1 MRDTTDIPS
10 PATNLSPRHRQK
22 KNRLAFFVALL
33 GAFALSACSA
43 SAPMNAIDPVAAE
56 TQYKLGPGDK
66 LVINVFGDKNLSGE
80 RQVDG
85 GGAFTFPLI
94 GNVQA
99 GGLSSGQL
107 EALLE
112 GKLKEYM
119 RQPNVSVEIL
129 SYRPFYIVGEVRR
142 PGSYPYV
149 DGMTVMNA
157 IAIAGG
163 FTYRAQEKDFV
174 IQRNNSSGGAGQ
186 VTRIAPGDVI
196 VVRERFF

>member
-1 MRDTTDIPS
+1 MRYTTDMLS
-10 PATNLSPRHRQK
+10 PATNLPHTSQPK
-22 KNRLAFFVALL
+22 KNRFGLIVALL
-33 GAFALSACSA
+33 GALVLSACSA
-43 SAPMNAIDPVAAE
+43 STPMKAIDPMPAQ

-66 LVINVFGDKNLSGE
+66 LVINVFGDEKLSGE

-85 GGAFTFPLI
+85 AGAFTFPLI
-94 GNVQA
+94 GSVHA
-99 GGLSSGQL
+99 GGLSSGEL
-107 EALLE
+107 EDVLE
-112 GKLKEYM
+112 TKLKEYM
-119 RQPNVSVEIL
+119 RQPNVSVEIV

-163 FTYRAQEKDFV
+163 FTYRAQEQDFV
-174 IQRNNSSGGAGQ
+174 IQRNNSSAGAGQ

>member
-1 MRDTTDIPS
+1 MRDTAQIPPSKTS
-10 PATNLSPRHRQK
+10 PHKTSP
-22 KNRLAFFVALL
+22 KNALFGLIVALL
-33 GAFALSACSA
+33 GALVLAACSA
-43 SAPMNAIDPVAAE
+43 SAPMNAIDPAPAQ
-56 TQYKLGPGDK
+56 TQYKLGAGDK
-66 LVINVFGDKNLSGE
+66 LIINVFGDKNLSGE

-85 GGAFTFPLI
+85 AGAFTFPLI

-99 GGLSSGQL
+99 GGLSSGEL
-107 EALLE
+107 ETLLE
-112 GKLKEYM
+112 SKLKEYM
-119 RQPNVSVEIL
+119 REPNVSVEIV

-163 FTYRAQEKDFV
+163 FTYRAQEKEFV
-174 IQRNNSSGGAGQ
+174 IQRNNSSAGAGQ
-186 VTRIAPGDVI
+186 ITRIAPGDVI

>member
-1 MRDTTDIPS
+1 MRDTIHTAS
-10 PATNLSPRHRQK
+10 ATNLPHTSRSK
-22 KNRLAFFVALL
+22 KNRFGLIVAVL
-33 GAFALSACSA
+33 GALVLSACSA
-43 SAPMNAIDPVAAE
+43 STPMQAIDTAPAQA
-56 TQYKLGPGDK
+56 QYKLGPGDK
-66 LVINVFGDKNLSGE
+66 LIINVFGDKNLSGD

-85 GGAFTFPLI
+85 AGAFTFPLI
-94 GNVQA
+94 GTVQA
-99 GGLSSGQL
+99 GGLSSGEL

-119 RQPNVSVEIL
+119 RQPNVSVEIV

-174 IQRNNSSGGAGQ
+174 IQRNNSSAGAGQ
-186 VTRIAPGDVI
+186 VSRIAPGDVI

>member
-1 MRDTTDIPS
+1 MRDTIHTPS
-10 PATNLSPRHRQK
+10 TTNLPHTSRP
-22 KNRLAFFVALL
+22 KNRFGLIIAVL
-33 GAFALSACSA
+33 GALVLSACSA
-43 SAPMNAIDPVAAE
+43 STPMQAVDPAPAQA
-56 TQYKLGPGDK
+56 QYKLGAGDK
-66 LVINVFGDKNLSGE
+66 LIINVFGDKNLSGE

-85 GGAFTFPLI
+85 AGAFTFPLI

-99 GGLSSGQL
+99 GGLSSGEL

-119 RQPNVSVEIL
+119 RQPNVSVEIV

-174 IQRNNSSGGAGQ
+174 IQRNNSSAGAGQ
-186 VTRIAPGDVI
+186 ISRIAPGDVI

>member
-1 MRDTTDIPS
+1 MQAI
-10 PATNLSPRHRQK
+10 
-22 KNRLAFFVALL
+22 
-33 GAFALSACSA
+33 G
-43 SAPMNAIDPVAAE
+43 SAPAE

-66 LVINVFGDKNLSGE
+66 VVINVFNDKNLSGE

-85 GGAFTFPLI
+85 SGAFTFPLI
-94 GNVQA
+94 GTVQA
-99 GGLSSGQL
+99 GGLSSG
-107 EALLE
+107 ELE
-112 GKLKEYM
+112 GVLETKLKEYM
-119 RQPNVSVEIL
+119 RQPNVSVEIV

-174 IQRNNSSGGAGQ
+174 IQRNNGSGGAGPI
-186 VTRIAPGDVI
+186 THIAPGDVI

>member
-1 MRDTTDIPS
+1 
-10 PATNLSPRHRQK
+10 LK
-22 KNRLAFFVALL
+22 
-33 GAFALSACSA
+33 
-43 SAPMNAIDPVAAE
+43 AIDQAPVQAH
-56 TQYKLGPGDK
+56 YKLGPGDK
-66 LVINVFGDKNLSGE
+66 LVINVFGDEKLSGE

-85 GGAFTFPLI
+85 AGAFTFPLI
-94 GNVQA
+94 GTVKA
-99 GGLSSGQL
+99 GGLSSGEL
-107 EALLE
+107 ENVLE
-112 GKLKEYM
+112 TKLKEYM
-119 RQPNVSVEIL
+119 RQPNVSVEIV

-163 FTYRAQEKDFV
+163 FTYRAQEEDFV
-174 IQRNNSSGGAGQ
+174 IQRNNSSAGAGQ

>member
-1 MRDTTDIPS
+1 MII
-10 PATNLSPRHRQK
+10 
-22 KNRLAFFVALL
+22 VAL
-33 GAFALSACSA
+33 GAALLPACQS
-43 SAPMNAIDPVAAE
+43 SQPLTAIDPMPAE
-56 TQYKLGPGDK
+56 TQYQLGPGDK
-66 LVINVFGDKNLSGE
+66 IMVNVFGDKNLSGE

-85 GGAFTFPLI
+85 SGAFTFPLI

-112 GKLKEYM
+112 TKLKEYM

-174 IQRNNSSGGAGQ
+174 IQRNNSSAGAGQ

>member
-1 MRDTTDIPS
+1 
-10 PATNLSPRHRQK
+10 
-22 KNRLAFFVALL
+22 
-33 GAFALSACSA
+33 
-43 SAPMNAIDPVAAE
+43 
-56 TQYKLGPGDK
+56 LGPGDK

-85 GGAFTFPLI
+85 AGTFTFPLI

-99 GGLSSGQL
+99 GGLSSGEL
-107 EALLE
+107 EDLLE
-112 GKLKEYM
+112 TKLKEYM
-119 RQPNVSVEIL
+119 RQPNVSVEIV

-163 FTYRAQEKDFV
+163 FTYRAQENDFV

>member
-1 MRDTTDIPS
+1 MRDTTYPS
-10 PATNLSPRHRQK
+10 LATFQKFSVK
-22 KNRLAFFVALL
+22 KNRFGLIVALL
-33 GAFALSACSA
+33 GALVLSACGTPK
-43 SAPMNAIDPVAAE
+43 PMQAIESNPAQ

-85 GGAFTFPLI
+85 AGTFTFPLI

-99 GGLSSGQL
+99 GGLSSGEL
-107 EALLE
+107 EDLLE
-112 GKLKEYM
+112 TKLKEYM
-119 RQPNVSVEIL
+119 RQPNVSVEIV

-163 FTYRAQEKDFV
+163 FTYRAQENDFV